1 MSQDTRNYSLYSHIL
16 PLFWHRSSTSSIML
30 WWHSAHMSYIQV
42 VGHRKVLDNFMS
54 RKVIDFSVIWY
65 SAYDFLSVSFYR
77 AMLCIRGTSHGPV
90 SVCPSVSQ
98 FCPSVSDTS
107 QSSTNT
113 AKQRITQT
121 TPHDSP
127 GTLAF
132 WYQRSPR
139 NSTGV
144 TPYEGA
150 ECRWGGQNRRLSTNH
165 RLYLENGKR

>member
-1 MSQDTRNYSLYSHIL
+1 
-16 PLFWHRSSTSSIML
+16 ML

-113 AKQRITQT
+113 AKQSITQT
-121 TPHDSP
+121 TPHDRPRDSSFLIPKISAKFDRGHPLRGRRMQVGWSKSATFDKSP
-127 GTLAF
+127 AIS
-132 WYQRSPR
+132 R
-139 NSTGV
+139 
-144 TPYEGA
+144 
-150 ECRWGGQNRRLSTNH
+150 
-165 RLYLENGKR
+165 KR